1 MKEIA
6 TTSLRTLMEDD
17 ERPIFETDIDWVA
30 EIEEADEQ
38 VAHDASERV
47 IWKETQ
53 AEIDHLWR
61 TR

>member
-1 MKEIA
+1 
-6 TTSLRTLMEDD
+6 MEDD

-38 VAHDASERV
+38 ALHDASERG
-47 IWKETQ
+47 IWEETQ